1 MNMTDLQN
9 VVKFLYN
16 VPLFQSLKK
25 NQLEKVAKRIVE
37 REYATGTEI
46 VSQGHGGEGFFIVYS
61 GKVDV
66 IRERGDGTKAVV
78 NQLSKGDFFGE
89 LALLDNGI
97 RTATAVTTEPTM
109 CLVLVRWD
117 FIMLLREDADMAVTI
132 LEELAKRFRIALE
145 TL

>member
-1 MNMTDLQN
+1 MNMAEPQN

-25 NQLEKVAKRIVE
+25 NQLEKLSRRFVD
-37 REYATGTEI
+37 REYEAGTEI
-46 VSQGHGGEGFFIVYS
+46 VSQGHGGEGFFIITS

-66 IRERGDGTKAVV
+66 IRERADGSKAVV
-78 NQLSKGDFFGE
+78 NQLSASDFFGE

-97 RTATAVTTEPTM
+97 RTATVVTTEPTK

-117 FIMLLREDADMAVTI
+117 FIMTLREDADMAVTI
-132 LEELAKRFRIALE
+132 LEELAKRFRLALE
-145 TL
+145 SL

>member
-1 MNMTDLQN
+1 MNMIDLQN
-9 VVKFLYN
+9 VVKFLYH
-16 VPLFQSLKK
+16 VPLFQTLKK
-25 NQLEKVAKRIVE
+25 NQLEQLAKRFVE
-37 REYATGTEI
+37 REYPAGTEI

-78 NQLSKGDFFGE
+78 NQLATGDFFGE

-97 RTATAVTTEPTM
+97 RTATAVTSEATI

-132 LEELAKRFRIALE
+132 LEELAKRFRLALE
-145 TL
+145 AL